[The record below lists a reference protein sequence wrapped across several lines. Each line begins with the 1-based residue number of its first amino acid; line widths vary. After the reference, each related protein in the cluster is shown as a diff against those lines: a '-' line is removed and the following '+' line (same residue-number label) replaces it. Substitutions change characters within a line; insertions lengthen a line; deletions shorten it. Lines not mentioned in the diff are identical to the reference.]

1 MLIFELKLQIMEI
14 LRIEIINPKAKRLL
28 KDLAELNLIS
38 INNSVDSKDEFKN
51 ILSKLRTNTVSP
63 PSLEEITREV
73 EEVRAERYA
82 KKAK

>member
-1 MLIFELKLQIMEI
+1 MEI